1 MSVANLVMSSS
12 SDSKIKELSDLAA
25 RLRNRTLRVDPAPDA
40 VIEELRKENAAL
52 KRKYQKALELLA
64 LYKQR
69 LEVDIVGSTSDLLGK
84 AYSRRPV
91 PRDPLL
97 DIHFSTDD
105 EEDVK
110 ENKFST
116 RQNLYMSSMRKSS
129 DIRDIPETRESLDLA
144 ESLNREN
151 GFASRKEP
159 KRSSFPPPP
168 LPIEERIRN
177 RN

>member
-1 MSVANLVMSSS
+1 MSS
-12 SDSKIKELSDLAA
+12 SDSKIKELSALAQ

-84 AYSRRPV
+84 AYSRAHI

-105 EEDVK
+105 EDDVK
-110 ENKFST
+110 ENKF
-116 RQNLYMSSMRKSS
+116 LMIRKSS
-129 DIRDIPETRESLDLA
+129 EFPETRESLDLA

-151 GFASRKEP
+151 GFGSKKQAP
-159 KRSSFPPPP
+159 KSSFPPPP